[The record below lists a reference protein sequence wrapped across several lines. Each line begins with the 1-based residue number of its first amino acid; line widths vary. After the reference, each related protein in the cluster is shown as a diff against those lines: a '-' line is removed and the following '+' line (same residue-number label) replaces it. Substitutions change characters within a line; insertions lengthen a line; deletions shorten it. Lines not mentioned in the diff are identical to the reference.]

1 MTALIHIIA
10 VVHLSYQPCFAL
22 RFMFVCF
29 SNSNSKDSFPGFHLS
44 KHRWRFSLKLTKLC
58 DRLQASRRMPGQLMM
73 SGQGADSST
82 NVHVNHPHAAV
93 GARARYGCGH
103 GDPFLADYRDAYG
116 GRRIRDGFDLRQLSI
131 TRYGTGRVGK
141 KLCLEPRNIHV

>member
-1 MTALIHIIA
+1 
-10 VVHLSYQPCFAL
+10 
-22 RFMFVCF
+22 
-29 SNSNSKDSFPGFHLS
+29 
-44 KHRWRFSLKLTKLC
+44 
-58 DRLQASRRMPGQLMM
+58 MM

-82 NVHVNHPHAAV
+82 NVHVNHPHAAA

-103 GDPFLADYRDAYG
+103 GDPFLADYRNAHG

-141 KLCLEPRNIHV
+141 KLCLEPRNIHVCAKQMSDESKIGKRASSSNCACDIMLRLESE